1 MSSHKKNTTVNNTN
15 YPIVGATP
23 VEVNVHNKSNVDNPK
38 IPVTR
43 ETATGT
49 HVDHLDTI
57 KKDHIIHKGDK
68 QPTELHEPK
77 AEKNY
82 KLRDDDKEYE
92 FKPRTEYTKTKDGK
106 MKVWEEH
113 GRKDHVIY
121 DPTVHVHD
129 PAVHVH
135 DPAVHVHDPA
145 VHVHEHGV
153 HDHGVHDKDTKEGIK
168 DKLKGT
174 KEHVKDKIK
183 EHKEHKE
190 QKEHK
195 GKLHGEH
202 KVHEI
207 KHEERVRPEYERTEH
222 TKVEGALKPE
232 YERTEF
238 TRVEGNLKP
247 EFEKTEH
254 TRVEG
259 KDHPYVTVGKG
270 AVEIHEPREEK
281 EYKMKDEDNIHVK
294 FNINKT

>member
-1 MSSHKKNTTVNNTN
+1 MSSHKKNTTANNTN
-15 YPIVGATP
+15 YPIIGATP
-23 VEVNVHNKSNVDNPK
+23 VEVDVHNKSKVENPQ

-57 KKDHIIHKGDK
+57 NVKKDHIVHKGDK

-82 KLRDDDKEYE
+82 KLRDDQTEYE

-113 GRKDHVIY
+113 GRKGPVIY
-121 DPTVHVHD
+121 EHGIHD

-135 DPAVHVHDPA
+135 DPAVHDPAVHDPA
-145 VHVHEHGV
+145 VHVHEHDTHV
-153 HDHGVHDKDTKEGIK
+153 HEHGVHDKDTKEGIK

-190 QKEHK
+190 QREHK
-195 GKLHGEH
+195 AKLHGEH
-202 KVHEI
+202 KVQEI
-207 KHEERVRPEYERTEH
+207 KHEEIVRPEYERTEH
-222 TKVEGALKPE
+222 TRVEGALKPE
-232 YERTEF
+232 YE
-238 TRVEGNLKP
+238 
-247 EFEKTEH
+247 KTEY

-270 AVEIHEPREEK
+270 PVEIHEPREEK